1 MNICLFGGTF
11 DPIHRGHLEAAR
23 RAAKNHKLQRIE
35 FVVSD
40 VPPHKFRRQI
50 TPYLH
55 RYAMVTLALEGEKMF
70 FPSTLEAPEEGSGDP
85 RFRYSIE
92 TVRRV
97 KQGLKKSDR
106 LFFLIGV
113 DAFADIATWR
123 EPEALLRE
131 CEFIVVSRPGYR
143 LADVGRALPLALQPA
158 PAVLRDLEKAK
169 TKHLVHAGLS
179 VHLLDGVKVP
189 ISASDIRKTLAQGRS
204 RSIAQFVPR
213 QVAEYIKKMRL
224 YAGESSPMRLQ
235 SNLENN

>member
-23 RAAKNHKLQRIE
+23 RAAKKYKLHRVE

-40 VPPHKFRRQI
+40 VPPHKFRQQI

-55 RYAMVTLALEGEKMF
+55 RYAMVTLALAGEKIF
-70 FPSTLEAPEEGSGDP
+70 FPSTLEAPDETASGS

-97 KQGLKKSDR
+97 KERLKKSDR
-106 LFFLIGV
+106 LFFLIGI
-113 DAFADIATWR
+113 DAFAEIATWR

-143 LADVGRALPLALQPA
+143 LGDVGRALPLALQPGRA
-158 PAVLRDLEKAK
+158 ILKGLEKAK
-169 TKHLVHAGLS
+169 TPHLLHAGLS

-189 ISASDIRKTLAQGRS
+189 ISASEIRKTLAGGRS
-204 RSIAQFVPR
+204 VDRFVPPR
-213 QVAEYIKKMRL
+213 VAEYIKKMKL
-224 YAGESSPMRLQ
+224 YSGESRAVRLQ
-235 SNLENN
+235 SNQEIK

>member
-23 RAAKNHKLQRIE
+23 RAARKYKLHRVE

-40 VPPHKFRRQI
+40 VPPHKFRQHI

-55 RYAMVTLALEGEKMF
+55 RYAMVALALTGEKIF
-70 FPSTLEAPEEGSGDP
+70 FPSTLEAPQESANNS

-97 KQGLKKSDR
+97 KQRLKKSDR
-106 LFFLIGV
+106 LFFLIGI

-143 LADVGRALPLALQPA
+143 LTDVGRALPLPLQPS
-158 PAVLRDLEKAK
+158 PSVLKDLEKAK
-169 TKHLVHAGLS
+169 TGRLVHAGIS
-179 VHLLDGVKVP
+179 IHLLDGVRVP
-189 ISASDIRKTLAQGRS
+189 ISASEIRKTLAQGR
-204 RSIAQFVPR
+204 RIDRFVPAR
-213 QVAEYIKKMRL
+213 VAEYIKKMKL
-224 YAGESSPMRLQ
+224 YTQESSGVEATIK
-235 SNLENN
+235 LEN